1 MAHIWKSGNQ
11 EKPGL
16 SLPTRFTV
24 NGMVPK
30 FKSIP
35 LPSHSSFPKLY
46 GAILKKC

>member
-35 LPSHSSFPKLY
+35 DSTQTAF
-46 GAILKKC
+46 I